1 MAKNNNPKSSRLLAD
16 RCPCI
21 NMVFLYNEDSASEV
35 RLRYAAELANAC
47 ELPWTE
53 VRGSYAV
60 KKTVRQ
66 IPETYDYS
74 ACVHKSPFQAYQEL
88 KQLLPGDK
96 DPFRFVPCAFCRKPC
111 SGARNTGAA
120 LDKDHNESLLLSYII
135 MNFDFLV
142 SDLASLRKNATR
154 EWFFSLFKMR
164 RQYCST
170 YGNPPKGDAL
180 SFPVAQR
187 IAEGLYHIYEEYSA
201 SAGEMDKELSVPV
214 LSPAFVLRHLEIST
228 ELFSAGLEKNHSEIA
243 EKAAAFFRN
252 WFLKWRTTFVLEGL
266 VSADTAAAAF
276 ESLSKANSKKEEIPP
291 FSFDFKKDGLRSRF
305 ESSGLT
311 FEPVMTNGKKRNAEL
326 QNAVSAENCPMEEA
340 SPASSDSCGDQTSA
354 GALSDEAISK
364 GAVSEEAGSA
374 DAVSENAAP
383 VDSGALESS
392 SPQKPSGGAGQDKA
406 AVVDYQAVASAALKA
421 TYGTDDPSKI
431 EPLEIRCE
439 QDATGA
445 VASQPAA
452 ETPNTEKPRADSFAP
467 AKPPTEKHGSA
478 TVAGGQTFKAPDFE
492 RAATIANE
500 VKKSAATETSG
511 TGSSENRKSEPK
523 KTSISALFD
532 AVPAGSN
539 TSDTEGNTAPAE
551 AAAGPSGNAGPA
563 SRSENKSAPRPVREE
578 EITDIELP
586 CFDNLDFIE
595 PALTGFNERGAIDLS
610 GFDILDYGFFI
621 PDLFDWWFRMI
632 GACDTVCVEPAERD
646 GEPGLLFF
654 CYGMNPPEDSVEPN
668 KPIFISDSDMFRS
681 VDYTSFH
688 HRIFDLGSR
697 TFYTF
702 HKPEIVRR
710 LRSKWNYSIGQ
721 LDGKILS
728 MQPLLVCAYG
738 SLRLADMETL
748 ASGSKYRNQLFSG
761 NSTLNIF
768 KAYPDLYA
776 EILDSLITNNPG
788 YKKQVRWFQAF
799 ECALGTAYA
808 VSRFCNIEGPNLIRR
823 GALDCRFRFNR
834 RTRINYR
841 CLLVSL
847 KFEASKDGEA
857 VEGDLLKYLTALC
870 IGRAFTVT
878 QILGSYPILLSCRP
892 SEAVFLLPTFG
903 DKQDARMKERLLNAF
918 ASFDNSFKSVLREL
932 GFKVSSLQNL
942 YSFGDQIL
950 ESEVPREQKNGGT
963 EMAKTAAPDVQKT
976 AGGAEPAQAAAG

>member
-1 MAKNNNPKSSRLLAD
+1 MAKNGNQNTSWLLAD
-16 RCPCI
+16 RCPCV
-21 NMVFLYNEDSASEV
+21 NMVFLYNEDSAPEV
-35 RLRYAAELANAC
+35 CLRYAAELANAC
-47 ELPWTE
+47 NLPWTE
-53 VRGSYAV
+53 VRGSYAL

-74 ACVHKSPFQAYQEL
+74 ACVHQSPLQAYQEL
-88 KQLLPGDK
+88 KRLLPGDK
-96 DPFRFVPCAFCRKPC
+96 DPFRFVPCAFCRNPC
-111 SGARNTGAA
+111 SGARNVGTA
-120 LDKDHNESLLLSYII
+120 LDKGHNESLLLSYII
-135 MNFDFLV
+135 MNFDLLV
-142 SDLASLRKNATR
+142 PDLESLRKSTTR

-170 YGNPPKGDAL
+170 YGNPSKGDVL

-187 IAEGLYHIYEEYSA
+187 IAEELYHIYEEYSA

-214 LSPAFVLRHLEIST
+214 LSPAFVLSHLENST
-228 ELFSAGLEKNHSEIA
+228 DLFSAGLDKKHGGIA
-243 EKAAAFFRN
+243 EKAAASLRN

-276 ESLSKANSKKEEIPP
+276 ESLSRDDSKKEEIPP
-291 FSFDFKKDGLRSRF
+291 FYFNFKKDGLRSRF

-311 FEPVMTNGKKRNAEL
+311 FEPVVTNGKKRNTEL
-326 QNAVSAENCPMEEA
+326 QNAVSAENCPMEK
-340 SPASSDSCGDQTSA
+340 SSQASSDSCGDQTDT
-354 GALSDEAISK
+354 GALSDKTISES
-364 GAVSEEAGSA
+364 AVSDETGAA
-374 DAVSENAAP
+374 DAVSENAASA
-383 VDSGALESS
+383 DSGTLERS
-392 SPQKPSGGAGQDKA
+392 SPQNPSGDAGQDKA
-406 AVVDYQAVASAALKA
+406 AAVDYQAVASAALKA
-421 TYGTDDPSKI
+421 AYGTDDPSKI
-431 EPLEIRCE
+431 EPLEIRCD
-439 QDATGA
+439 QDAIGA

-452 ETPNTEKPRADSFAP
+452 ESPNTKQPGADSSAP
-467 AKPPTEKHGSA
+467 AKAPDRKRDSA
-478 TVAGGQTFKAPDFE
+478 TVAGGQAAKSPNVE

-500 VKKSAATETSG
+500 IKKTESAETPG
-511 TGSSENRKSEPK
+511 TGSAGGGKSEPK
-523 KTSISALFD
+523 KDSMSTLFG
-532 AVPAGSN
+532 AVPAGSA
-539 TSDTEGNTAPAE
+539 TSKTEGDTSSTG
-551 AAAGPSGNAGPA
+551 AAAGLSENAGAEP
-563 SRSENKSAPRPVREE
+563 RSERKPAPRPVREE
-578 EITDIELP
+578 ELTDIELP
-586 CFDNLDFIE
+586 CFDNLDFID
-595 PALTGFNERGAIDLS
+595 PASSGFNERGAIDLS
-610 GFDILDYGFFI
+610 DFDILDYGFFI
-621 PDLFDWWFRMI
+621 PDLSDWWFRMI
-632 GACDTVCVEPAERD
+632 GASDTVCVEPAERD

-654 CYGMNPPEDSVEPN
+654 CYGMEPPEGSVEPN
-668 KPIFISDSDMFRS
+668 KPFFISDSDMFRS

-688 HRIFDLGSR
+688 HRIFDMGNR

-702 HKPEIVRR
+702 HKPEIVSR

-728 MQPLLVCAYG
+728 MQPLLVCSYG

-748 ASGSKYRNQLFSG
+748 ASGSKNRNQLFSG

-788 YKKQVRWFQAF
+788 YGKQVRWFQAF

-808 VSRFCNIEGPNLIRR
+808 VSRFCNIAEPNLVRR
-823 GALDCRFRFNR
+823 DAVDCRFRFNR
-834 RTRINYR
+834 RTRLNYR
-841 CLLVSL
+841 CLLVGL
-847 KFEASKDGEA
+847 KFEATKDGEP

-878 QILGSYPILLSCRP
+878 QILGAYPVLLSYRP
-892 SEAVFLLPTFG
+892 AEAVFLLPTFG

-932 GFKVSSLQNL
+932 GFKVGSLQNL

-963 EMAKTAAPDVQKT
+963 EMTENAEPDVRNT